1 MEGEIKVIVP
11 TSEHIAE
18 LEAKGINIED
28 ELTRLVYD
36 HYANLKEDKHLSSVT
51 MKIPKEQLDTINKL
65 GVNGPKEI
73 AEEFRDTLHAILTA
87 RKEKSEV

>member
-36 HYANLKEDKHLSSVT
+36 ANLKEDKHLSSVT

-87 RKEKSEV
+87 RKKKSEV